1 MLSIAAKIVDCALYA
16 AMRIEIKG
24 IMKLLCPEIDLDYGS
39 IMRNTTI
46 NLLTISVGAV
56 AGIFGVAAASGALVP
71 VWSFFMDGLIQY
83 FLSMQLGWFGCF

>member
-1 MLSIAAKIVDCALYA
+1 MLWIAAKIVDCALYA

-24 IMKLLCPEIDLDYGS
+24 IMKLLCPEIDMDYGS

-46 NLLTISVGAV
+46 NLLIITVGAA
-56 AGIFGVAAASGALVP
+56 AGIFGVAVASGALVP

-83 FLSMQLGWFGCF
+83 FLSMQLGLFGCF

>member
-24 IMKLLCPEIDLDYGS
+24 FMKLLCTEIDLDYG
-39 IMRNTTI
+39 IKMRITTI

-56 AGIFGVAAASGALVP
+56 AGIFGVAVASGALVP

>member
-1 MLSIAAKIVDCALYA
+1 MLWIAAKIVDCALYA

-39 IMRNTTI
+39 VMRNTTI

-56 AGIFGVAAASGALVP
+56 AGIFGVTVTSGALVP

>member
-24 IMKLLCPEIDLDYGS
+24 IMKLLFPEIDLDYGS

-56 AGIFGVAAASGALVP
+56 AGIFGVAVASGALVP

-83 FLSMQLGWFGCF
+83 FLSMQLGWLGCF